1 MGLGELTLAGAV
13 TGEDADVPVLQPPTC
28 LSGRISAWTRSAGRE
43 AGTSG
48 GKNVQTSIIGSR
60 WFACSGLEMAN
71 IWRTKSIKI
80 QTNFSLNQTNF
91 LLIRTNSLKLR
102 TGMRTN
108 SLKLQTGMRTNSS
121 HHDPNLHSIPRGR
134 ANRLQTHTELFPDS
148 KPWSARLLC
157 QYCARAM
164 VCK

>member
-60 WFACSGLEMAN
+60 WFAWFGDGEHMAN
-71 IWRTKSIKI
+71 QIDQNPNQFLT
-80 QTNFSLNQTNF
+80 QPNQFSP
-91 LLIRTNSLKLR
+91 
-102 TGMRTN
+102 
-108 SLKLQTGMRTNSS
+108 
-121 HHDPNLHSIPRGR
+121 DPNQFSQI
-134 ANRLQTHTELFPDS
+134 ANRHANQFSQIANRHANQF
-148 KPWSARLLC
+148 
-157 QYCARAM
+157 
-164 VCK
+164 